1 MVDMLFAL
9 KHLAEHNL
17 THCDIK
23 LSNIMVCN
31 ATGNDRTTMTTKRE
45 IPLLKLGD
53 FGLAFDTN
61 KVFFITCN

>member
-1 MVDMLFAL
+1 MIDVLFAL
-9 KHLAEHNL
+9 KHLADEHNL

-31 ATGNDRTTMTTKRE
+31 ETGNNRTSKRE

-61 KVFFITCN
+61 KVFFITSN